1 MTDPQANPAPEA
13 LSAVDGDLLPAIG
26 EKVLIHLN
34 SSDSWVEHR
43 VVGYYVRDD
52 QGRNTGFHRVFVRVV
67 DSNDYLN
74 ARLLQDVRRIGA
86 DASPLVEAND
96 SPCVNERG
104 FTLPERD
111 PSKPAEAQGMF
122 RKFNVSR
129 VDGSDAPGGKHSGCE
144 YFVLDLDHDVH
155 APAALRA
162 YAQAC
167 KDTHPTLSAEL
178 KAKFGSPPKAPAL
191 AQEPLD
197 VLREVVSQYKQ
208 MNEWRMRHQCENPE
222 PGAEQAESLHR
233 TSLAL
238 AMAQAE
244 KFIGAHPAP
253 SAAPQSSESAEE
265 YLRSRYGAYR
275 GHYAWRDL
283 EEAFNAGRQ
292 APSVA
297 KEPVGSIVRCHSS
310 TGKRIA
316 LFSKYQNLPI
326 ETDLYAYPVL
336 QVESSVVARAMEH
349 PTVLE
354 IMAGCAEIIE
364 TEGSAVMGPEFD
376 GAALK
381 AQAKHLREQAEQ
393 VRKSDPDIWCDCPV
407 AGMNPPAVAVQVT
420 DGMAYSFNRAIGDSP
435 LSADD
440 VEQIKVGLR
449 AALADVPATAAQ
461 QVDDLIG
468 YIHKDDLEQLRSSA
482 AGNHLTVGLDTRQAW
497 PIGLNESK
505 PYDWL
510 VPVYARPSPSA
521 QKAVMAAKVESIVKH
536 AFKFYEDSEIQERL
550 IHQITKAFKDVP
562 VAGVSETAGGEG
574 V

>member
-43 VVGYYVRDD
+43 VVGYYVRGDL
-52 QGRNTGFHRVFVRVV
+52 GRNTGFHRVFVRVV
-67 DSNDYLN
+67 DSNGYLN

-111 PSKPAEAQGMF
+111 PSRPAEAQGMF

-167 KDTHPTLSAEL
+167 KDTHPTLSQEL
-178 KAKFGSPPKAPAL
+178 IARFGPDPDLAVAP
-191 AQEPLD
+191 
-197 VLREVVSQYKQ
+197 
-208 MNEWRMRHQCENPE
+208 
-222 PGAEQAESLHR
+222 AEQA
-233 TSLAL
+233 
-238 AMAQAE
+238 
-244 KFIGAHPAP
+244 
-253 SAAPQSSESAEE
+253 
-265 YLRSRYGAYR
+265 
-275 GHYAWRDL
+275 D
-283 EEAFNAGRQ
+283 N
-292 APSVA
+292 
-297 KEPVGSIVRCHSS
+297 
-310 TGKRIA
+310 
-316 LFSKYQNLPI
+316 
-326 ETDLYAYPVL
+326 
-336 QVESSVVARAMEH
+336 
-349 PTVLE
+349 
-354 IMAGCAEIIE
+354 
-364 TEGSAVMGPEFD
+364 
-376 GAALK
+376 
-381 AQAKHLREQAEQ
+381 
-393 VRKSDPDIWCDCPV
+393 
-407 AGMNPPAVAVQVT
+407 
-420 DGMAYSFNRAIGDSP
+420 
-435 LSADD
+435 
-440 VEQIKVGLR
+440 
-449 AALADVPATAAQ
+449 
-461 QVDDLIG
+461 LIG
-468 YIHKDDLEQLRSSA
+468 YIHKDDLAQLRSSA

-510 VPVYARPSPSA
+510 VPIYARPSPSA

-550 IHQITKAFKDVP
+550 IHQITKAFEDASV
-562 VAGVSETAGGEG
+562 VGVNERPSGEDE
-574 V
+574 